1 MSTRAGPTLGDIAAT
16 PHYCTSYQ
24 NAHGYQPNALAYDT
38 QRSRRDRGPLRAEIQ
53 QRVDALWCVSLL
65 CLLLLSAKAAHWESS
80 YQWHAPSAEI
90 LRQRFLTKAG
100 RDEARRTQPQ
110 NAQVAELLQ
119 ARTALLGSTCD
130 LSTSNSLRVAARYG
144 EASGP
149 RTDSAYPVP
158 FSASQ
163 ELSPHDAWASRTIPR
178 ERVSSQRMN
187 GAASKLAAPSYADRA
202 VRAGG
207 STALRMTR
215 ATEAA
220 NSRQTNAW
228 DSEYCASYCDAQN
241 AAQLPTAQPD
251 FLSTSLRAFE
261 DPTATDLGASQLRV
275 HKIDRPQTPTQP
287 LQERVVNERVS
298 SIGLASMRRPVHRKE
313 FSDLDD
319 SFTATSRPQG
329 TPYSFDMRDHI
340 ERMRPSPLPKD
351 VARGGRPQRE
361 ALQQSPMTI
370 TQVAALS
377 QTMRWADSR

>member
-1 MSTRAGPTLGDIAAT
+1 M
-16 PHYCTSYQ
+16 
-24 NAHGYQPNALAYDT
+24 
-38 QRSRRDRGPLRAEIQ
+38 
-53 QRVDALWCVSLL
+53 
-65 CLLLLSAKAAHWESS
+65 
-80 YQWHAPSAEI
+80 

-100 RDEARRTQPQ
+100 RDETRRTQPQ

-130 LSTSNSLRVAARYG
+130 LSTSNSLRVAARHG

-163 ELSPHDAWASRTIPR
+163 ELSAHDAWASRTIPR
-178 ERVSSQRMN
+178 ERVSSMRMN

-207 STALRMTR
+207 STALRTTR

-220 NSRQTNAW
+220 NSRQTNGW

-261 DPTATDLGASQLRV
+261 DPSAAEDLGASTLRV
-275 HKIDRPQTPTQP
+275 HKVPRPQTPTQP

-298 SIGLASMRRPVHRKE
+298 SVGLASMRRPVHRKE

-319 SFTATSRPQG
+319 SYTATSRPEG
-329 TPYSFDMRDHI
+329 KDYSFDMRDHI

-377 QTMRWADSR
+377 QSMRWGDAR